1 MAAMNVTR
9 APRPGSK
16 TPRLLAMVALSAAV
30 MLIAGV
36 VLLYHFWPF
45 TESAVREELG
55 SAASAT
61 VSIEKFRDTYFPPGC
76 IAENV
81 VFQRQNSDHSLISV
95 RRIIIRAYPRALLH
109 KHVSLLRAEGMHVIL
124 TASDLAS
131 HQPDGQRQIVD
142 RLEADDAVL
151 EIPRKQ
157 QSMKFIFHKFRME
170 GLGGHGPV
178 KFAAEFDNPM
188 PTGIVR
194 TSGQFGPWNTQH
206 SEETAVSG
214 KYSLE
219 NADLSVFHGIAGQLS
234 STGEFH
240 GTFKQMQV
248 TGSTNSPQ
256 FEIAKTHHALPLS
269 TEFTASVDASNGD
282 VALPEVN
289 ARFGRNQIEVR
300 GTIARGFDHKRKAML
315 DLRCD
320 RGRIEDVFYPFIHSP
335 TSPLAGDVAFTV
347 KVIIPGGR
355 EPFEEKIDLSS
366 EFRIMNAVFTH
377 AHTQEQ
383 LNKIAEN
390 PDQKEPAET
399 LADFRGQVEL
409 RDGVARFS
417 SLSVEDQGAAA
428 MFHGSYNLMNERVNF
443 YGNLKTATS
452 LTKTTHGISAVFA
465 KVLEPFFKKK
475 PHETVVPVKISGT
488 YSHPSFGL
496 NM

>member
-1 MAAMNVTR
+1 MAAMNVTI
-9 APRPGSK
+9 APRLGGK
-16 TPRLLAMVALSAAV
+16 TRRIGAIVALSAAV
-30 MLIAGV
+30 ILIAAI
-36 VLLYHFWPF
+36 VLLHLFWPF
-45 TESAVREELG
+45 TESAVREALG

-76 IAENV
+76 IAESV
-81 VFQRQNSDHSLISV
+81 VFQRQNSDHPLV
-95 RRIIIRAYPRALLH
+95 TAQRIIIRAYPSALLH
-109 KHVSLLRAEGMHVIL
+109 KHVSLLRAEGLHVIL
-124 TASDLAS
+124 TASDLARHES
-131 HQPDGQRQIVD
+131 DRQQQIVD

-151 EIPRKQ
+151 EIPTKQ
-157 QSMKFIFHKFRME
+157 RSMKFVFHKFRME

-178 KFAAEFDNPM
+178 KFAAELENPM
-188 PTGIVR
+188 PTGLVR
-194 TSGQFGPWNTQH
+194 TSGQFGPWNSQH
-206 SEETAVSG
+206 SEGTAISG

-256 FEIAKTHHALPLS
+256 FEITKTHHALPLS
-269 TEFTASVDASNGD
+269 SEFTASVDAFNGD
-282 VALPEVN
+282 VALPEVK

-300 GTIARGFDHKRKAML
+300 GTVARGPDHKRKAIL

-335 TSPLAGDVAFTV
+335 KSPLDGDVAFTM
-347 KVIIPGGR
+347 KVTIPGGH

-366 EFRIMNAVFTH
+366 EFRIMNAEFTH
-377 AHTQEQ
+377 ARTQDE

-409 RDGVARFS
+409 RNGVARFS

-452 LTKTTHGISAVFA
+452 LTKTTHGLSAVFA

>member
-1 MAAMNVTR
+1 MT
-9 APRPGSK
+9 
-16 TPRLLAMVALSAAV
+16 RLLSTVALSAAAI
-30 MLIAGV
+30 LIAGV
-36 VLLYHFWPF
+36 VLLQHFWPF
-45 TESAVREELG
+45 TESDVREELG

-61 VSIEKFRDTYFPPGC
+61 VTIGRFHNTYFPPGC
-76 IAENV
+76 VAENV
-81 VFQRQNSDHSLISV
+81 IFQRQNSDHTLITAKH
-95 RRIIIRAYPRALLH
+95 ILIRAYPGALLH

-124 TASDLAS
+124 TASDLAR
-131 HQPDGQRQIVD
+131 HEPDSQQQTVD
-142 RLEADDAVL
+142 RMEADDAVL

-157 QSMKFIFHKFRME
+157 ESMKFIFHKFRVE
-170 GLGGHGPV
+170 GLGGDGPV
-178 KFAAEFDNPM
+178 KFAAEFENPM
-188 PTGIVR
+188 PTGLVR
-194 TSGQFGPWNTQH
+194 TSGQFGPWNSQH

-219 NADLSVFHGIAGQLS
+219 NADLNVFHGIAGQLS
-234 STGEFH
+234 STGEFR

-256 FEIAKTHHALPLS
+256 FEITKTHHTLPLA

-282 VALPEVN
+282 VVLSEVK
-289 ARFGRNQIEVR
+289 AHFGRNQIEVR
-300 GTIARGFDHKRKAML
+300 GTVARGPDHKRKAIL

-335 TSPLAGDVAFTV
+335 KSPLVGEVAFTM
-347 KVIIPGGR
+347 KVTIPGGH
-355 EPFEEKIDLSS
+355 EPFDEKIDLSS
-366 EFRIMNAVFTH
+366 EFRIMNAEFTH
-377 AHTQEQ
+377 AQTQDK

-390 PDQKEPAET
+390 PDQKDPTET

-409 RDGVARFS
+409 TQGVARFS

-428 MFHGSYNLMNERVNF
+428 MFHGSYNLMSERVNL

-452 LTKTTHGISAVFA
+452 LTKTTHGLSAVFA
-465 KVLEPFFKKK
+465 KVLEPFFKKR